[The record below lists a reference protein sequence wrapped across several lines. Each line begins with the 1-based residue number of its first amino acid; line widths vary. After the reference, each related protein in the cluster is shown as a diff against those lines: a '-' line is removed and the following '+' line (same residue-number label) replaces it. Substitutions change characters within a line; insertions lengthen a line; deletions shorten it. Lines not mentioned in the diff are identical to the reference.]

1 MKNQKTSRLNTQS
14 VLAMKGSGYYS
25 QRTAGAKIAI
35 DSTKS
40 IIEKVLSSLPETE
53 ILRFADFG
61 CADGG
66 TSQELWFN
74 IISQIRKGG
83 DSRPIEM
90 IYTDL
95 ASNDFSTL
103 FKSMQGM
110 GENSEFAYQTI
121 FDNVYVYGCG
131 TGFHQKLL
139 PTNSLSLGFSA
150 TAMHYV
156 SKKPCQ
162 IKDHV
167 HMIGANSSERKLF
180 EEQAMRDW
188 ESILLARSNEL
199 ISGGKFVCINFGIDE
214 MGRFLGNTGGHSM
227 FDRFYHHWSRQMQE
241 GLITEDEFHNAT
253 FSQHYRTVE
262 EFTRPFRNKNNKVSE
277 SGLVLNSCSTMLTPC
292 PYWQEF
298 ERNRKTMTSL
308 EYAKKLIPTTRSWS
322 ETVFKTALEGR
333 DPSEIDH
340 IVDKFYKSYEAEVAA
355 NPEGHAMDY
364 VHVVMEIEK
373 A

>member
-1 MKNQKTSRLNTQS
+1 MENQNTSRLNTQS

-35 DSTKS
+35 DSTKL
-40 IIEKVLSSLPETE
+40 IIENSLNSLPKTE
-53 ILRFADFG
+53 LLRFADYG

-74 IISQIRKGG
+74 LINQIRKSG

-110 GENSEFAYQTI
+110 TENPEFAYQTV
-121 FDNVYVYGCG
+121 FEKVYVYGCG
-131 TGFHQKLL
+131 TGFHRQLL
-139 PTNSLSLGFSA
+139 PNNSLSLGFSA

-180 EEQAMRDW
+180 EAQAMSDW
-188 ESILLARSNEL
+188 EAILLARSNEL
-199 ISGGKFVCINFGIDE
+199 ISGGKFICINFGIDDL
-214 MGRFLGNTGGHSM
+214 GRFLGNTGGHSM
-227 FDRFYHHWSRQMQE
+227 FDRFYHHWCQQMKE
-241 GLITEDEFHNAT
+241 GLITEDECQNAT

-262 EFTRPFRNKNNKVSE
+262 EFTRPFHNENSKVRK
-277 SGLVLNSCSTMLTPC
+277 SGLLLNSCSTMLTRC

-298 ERNRKTMTSL
+298 EKNRSTMTSV
-308 EYAKKLIPTTRSWS
+308 EYAKRLIPTTRSWS
-322 ETVFKTALEGR
+322 ETVFRTALEGR
-333 DPSEIDH
+333 ESSEIDH

-355 NPEGHAMDY
+355 DPEGHAMDY
-364 VHVVMEIEK
+364 VHIVMEIEK
-373 A
+373 V